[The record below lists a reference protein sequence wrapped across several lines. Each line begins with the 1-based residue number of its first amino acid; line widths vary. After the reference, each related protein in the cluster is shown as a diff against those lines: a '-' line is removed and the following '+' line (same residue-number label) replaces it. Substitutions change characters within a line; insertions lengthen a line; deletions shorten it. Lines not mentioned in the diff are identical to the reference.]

1 MGRRIPTFCSS
12 GGRAI
17 LAHLP
22 DEEVDDILKRSSL
35 VALTPKTET
44 HIKRIKARVN
54 EARLSNFAIS
64 MEESLLGEIALAAA
78 VLDHHKRP
86 IAAIHI
92 AGSCSQWTSATFI
105 QRFAPLA
112 IEAAR
117 ALGG

>member
-1 MGRRIPTFCSS
+1 VS
-12 GGRAI
+12 
-17 LAHLP
+17 
-22 DEEVDDILKRSSL
+22 
-35 VALTPKTET
+35 
-44 HIKRIKARVN
+44 

-64 MEESLLGEIALAAA
+64 MEESLLGEIALATA
-78 VLDHHKRP
+78 VLDHHGRP

-92 AGSCSQWTSATFI
+92 AGSCSEWTSATFI